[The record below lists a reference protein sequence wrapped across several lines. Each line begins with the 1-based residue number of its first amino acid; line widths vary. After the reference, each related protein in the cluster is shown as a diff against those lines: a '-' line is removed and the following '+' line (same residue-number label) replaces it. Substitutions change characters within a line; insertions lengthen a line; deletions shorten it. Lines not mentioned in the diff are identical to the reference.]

1 MREEKPYF
9 SAVVEIWMAFG
20 ITRAVFSFV
29 IACTLWKGIVSFGE
43 RGERKEEGE
52 IGRRER
58 EGNRERKR
66 EEREGERGGEM
77 EGSRK
82 GKMRKEKGGKVY
94 ILLTHYETSG

>member
-43 RGERKEEGE
+43 EEGE
-52 IGRRER
+52 VGRRER
-58 EGNRERKR
+58 RRREGSRERERERKR
-66 EEREGERGGEM
+66 
-77 EGSRK
+77 S
-82 GKMRKEKGGKVY
+82 
-94 ILLTHYETSG
+94 II

>member
-43 RGERKEEGE
+43 RGRRGGREESRE
-52 IGRRER
+52 RER
-58 EGNRERKR
+58 EGKRGKERERKA
-66 EEREGERGGEM
+66 
-77 EGSRK
+77 
-82 GKMRKEKGGKVY
+82 
-94 ILLTHYETSG
+94 LFN